1 VWANFFES
9 ISAETKGFCKQI
21 IESLTSKIIEPLTEK
36 TWAQGCVIQQREKWP
51 RAEVTSLSRENIL
64 NE

>member
-1 VWANFFES
+1 M
-9 ISAETKGFCKQI
+9 

-36 TWAQGCVIQQREKWP
+36 TWAKGCVIQQREKWP
-51 RAEVTSLSRENIL
+51 RVEFTSLSEDNIL

>member
-1 VWANFFES
+1 MLQVSS
-9 ISAETKGFCKQI
+9 IIIIIIIII

-36 TWAQGCVIQQREKWP
+36 TWAQSCVIEQRENWP
-51 RAEVTSLSRENIL
+51 WVEFTSLSEENIL